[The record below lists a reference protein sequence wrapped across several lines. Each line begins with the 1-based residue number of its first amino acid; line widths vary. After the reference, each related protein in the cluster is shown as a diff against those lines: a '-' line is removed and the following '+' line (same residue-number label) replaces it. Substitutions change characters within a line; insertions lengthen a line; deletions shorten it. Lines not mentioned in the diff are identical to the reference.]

1 MLDNQA
7 VKGERAR
14 LFPVIADTSR
24 EGRVLSISLACMATV
39 FEFRKKLFASLGQ
52 SVGLRTKIDAYTEVT
67 FPQDEDRKTRPDGLV
82 VLRTA
87 NRTWSALIEAKVGN
101 AEIDPVQIERYMKLS
116 KRNGID
122 AVISI
127 SNQFATHADQPP
139 YAVSRTGAKGIGL
152 YHWSW
157 MHLRTEASVLCDN
170 EAIDDTDQIFI
181 LEEFVRYLSH
191 PSVGVSG
198 FDQMSAGWSEIVSL
212 VQKGGRLLKSSTET
226 REAVDAWHQELRDL
240 ALILRRR
247 TASAV
252 TLRLP
257 RAHTADPKLRTKADI
272 DSLCDEFCLN
282 AAFDIPDAAAPLD
295 VAVNIQSRAISVG
308 MKLRAPEDKKSG
320 MARLNWMLRQLKNV
334 DPDRVNIRL
343 HWPGKMPFT
352 QATLSTVLEDPD
364 CLLPDDG
371 KKAPHSIEVLLATDD
386 GRRFRGRKTFIELL
400 ENTVP
405 EFYDRIGQHLK
416 AWEKPAPRMQKVEPE
431 RDLEDVDLPTRSDA
445 NKENVE

>member
-1 MLDNQA
+1 M
-7 VKGERAR
+7 
-14 LFPVIADTSR
+14 
-24 EGRVLSISLACMATV
+24 
-39 FEFRKKLFASLGQ
+39 
-52 SVGLRTKIDAYTEVT
+52 
-67 FPQDEDRKTRPDGLV
+67 
-82 VLRTA
+82 
-87 NRTWSALIEAKVGN
+87 
-101 AEIDPVQIERYMKLS
+101 
-116 KRNGID
+116 
-122 AVISI
+122 
-127 SNQFATHADQPP
+127 
-139 YAVSRTGAKGIGL
+139 
-152 YHWSW
+152 
-157 MHLRTEASVLCDN
+157 
-170 EAIDDTDQIFI
+170 
-181 LEEFVRYLSH
+181 
-191 PSVGVSG
+191 
-198 FDQMSAGWSEIVSL
+198 
-212 VQKGGRLLKSSTET
+212 KSSTET

-257 RAHTADPKLRTKADI
+257 RAHAADPKLRTKADI

-320 MARLNWMLRQLKNV
+320 LARLNWMLRQLKNV

-352 QATLSTVLEDPD
+352 QAALSAVLEAPD

-416 AWEKPAPRMQKVEPE
+416 AWEKPAPRMQKVEPTD
-431 RDLEDVDLPTRSDA
+431 DLEAVDLPVKSATKAD
-445 NKENVE
+445 EPD